1 LFILI
6 FLIHHFPV
14 YFFNKGLFMLDSLK
28 NPLSLMGRL
37 LFALL
42 FLPAGWGKLTGFA
55 GSVGYTA
62 SGGIPMPEVATA
74 VALVIEI
81 VGSLAL
87 IFGLG
92 TRWAAL
98 ALAFFTLVASFF
110 FHKYWAVPAEQVMV
124 AQLLFF
130 KNMGVVGGL
139 LILAA
144 WGAGDWSFDAQ
155 RGH

>member
-1 LFILI
+1 
-6 FLIHHFPV
+6 
-14 YFFNKGLFMLDSLK
+14 MLDSLK
-28 NPLSLMGRL
+28 NPLLLIGRL
-37 LFALL
+37 FIALM

-74 VALVIEI
+74 VALIVEI

-110 FHKYWAVPAEQVMV
+110 FHNYWGVSAEQVMV
-124 AQLLFF
+124 QQLMFF
-130 KNMGVVGGL
+130 KNMAIVGGL
-139 LILAA
+139 LTLAA
-144 WGAGDWSFDAQ
+144 SGAGAWSLDAK

>member
-1 LFILI
+1 
-6 FLIHHFPV
+6 
-14 YFFNKGLFMLDSLK
+14 MLDSLK
-28 NPLSLMGRL
+28 NPLLLIGRL
-37 LFALL
+37 LLALM

-74 VALVIEI
+74 VALAVEI

-98 ALAFFTLVASFF
+98 ALAFFTLVASFY
-110 FHKYWAVPAEQVMV
+110 FHKYWAVPAEQVMMQ
-124 AQLLFF
+124 QLMFF
-130 KNMGVVGGL
+130 KTMAIVGGL
-139 LILAA
+139 LTRAA
-144 WGAGDWSFDAQ
+144 SGAGAWSLDAR
-155 RGH
+155 RGN

>member
-1 LFILI
+1 
-6 FLIHHFPV
+6 
-14 YFFNKGLFMLDSLK
+14 MLDSLK
-28 NPLSLMGRL
+28 NPLSLIGRL
-37 LFALL
+37 LIALM

-55 GSVGYTA
+55 GSVAYTA

-74 VALVIEI
+74 VALIVEI
-81 VGSLAL
+81 VGSLGL

-110 FHKYWAVPAEQVMV
+110 YHKYWGVPPEQVMV
-124 AQLLFF
+124 TQLLFF
-130 KNMGVVGGL
+130 KNMAIVGGL
-139 LILAA
+139 LTLAA
-144 WGAGDWSFDAQ
+144 WGAGAWSLDAK

>member
-1 LFILI
+1 
-6 FLIHHFPV
+6 
-14 YFFNKGLFMLDSLK
+14 MLDSLK
-28 NPLSLMGRL
+28 NPFSLIGRL

-74 VALVIEI
+74 LAMIVEI

-87 IFGLG
+87 IFGFG

-98 ALAFFTLVASFF
+98 ALAFFTLLASFF
-110 FHKYWAVPAEQVMV
+110 FHNYWAMTPDKAMMQ
-124 AQLLFF
+124 QLMFF
-130 KNMGVVGGL
+130 KNMAITGGL
-139 LILAA
+139 LTVAA
-144 WGAGDWSFDAQ
+144 WGPGAWSLDAR
-155 RGH
+155 RGR

>member
-1 LFILI
+1 
-6 FLIHHFPV
+6 
-14 YFFNKGLFMLDSLK
+14 MLDSLK
-28 NPLSLMGRL
+28 NPLLLIGRL
-37 LFALL
+37 LLALM

-74 VALVIEI
+74 VALAVEI

-110 FHKYWAVPAEQVMV
+110 FHKYWTVPAEQVMMQ
-124 AQLLFF
+124 QLMFF
-130 KNMGVVGGL
+130 KNMAIVGGL
-139 LILAA
+139 LTLAA
-144 WGAGDWSFDAQ
+144 SGAGAWSLDAR
-155 RGH
+155 RGN

>member
-1 LFILI
+1 
-6 FLIHHFPV
+6 
-14 YFFNKGLFMLDSLK
+14 MLDSLK
-28 NPLSLMGRL
+28 NPLSLIGRL
-37 LFALL
+37 LIALM

-55 GSVGYTA
+55 GSVAYTA

-74 VALVIEI
+74 VALIVEI

-110 FHKYWAVPAEQVMV
+110 YHKYWGVPAEQVMV
-124 AQLLFF
+124 TQLLFF
-130 KNMGVVGGL
+130 KNMAIVGGL
-139 LILAA
+139 LTLAA
-144 WGAGDWSFDAQ
+144 WGAGAWSLDAK
-155 RGH
+155 RGN

>member
-1 LFILI
+1 
-6 FLIHHFPV
+6 
-14 YFFNKGLFMLDSLK
+14 MLDSLK
-28 NPLSLMGRL
+28 NPLLLIGRL
-37 LFALL
+37 LLALM

-74 VALVIEI
+74 VALAVEI

-110 FHKYWAVPAEQVMV
+110 FHKYWAVPAEQVMMQ
-124 AQLLFF
+124 QLMFF
-130 KNMGVVGGL
+130 KNMAIVGGL
-139 LILAA
+139 LTLAA
-144 WGAGDWSFDAQ
+144 SGAGAWSLDAW
-155 RGH
+155 RGN

>member
-1 LFILI
+1 MFEA
-6 FLIHHFPV
+6 
-14 YFFNKGLFMLDSLK
+14 LK
-28 NPLSLMGRL
+28 NPFSLIGRL
-37 LFALL
+37 LLALL

-74 VALVIEI
+74 LALAVEI

-87 IFGLG
+87 IFGFG

-110 FHKYWAVPAEQVMV
+110 FHKYWAVAPEQAMMQ
-124 AQLLFF
+124 QLMFF
-130 KNMGVVGGL
+130 KNMAIVGGL
-139 LILAA
+139 LTLAA
-144 WGAGDWSFDAQ
+144 WGGGAWSIDAK
-155 RGH
+155 RGR